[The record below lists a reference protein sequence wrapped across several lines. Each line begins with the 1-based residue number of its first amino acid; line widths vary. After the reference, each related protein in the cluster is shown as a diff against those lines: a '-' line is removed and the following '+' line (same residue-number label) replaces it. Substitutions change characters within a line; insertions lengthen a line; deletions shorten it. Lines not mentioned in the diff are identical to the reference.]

1 MTSKSQRDKR
11 LGVDS
16 ATTALVA
23 RLSRDYL
30 RRHVLRIALAVLCMI
45 AVALATAAFPKLIQ
59 PVIDEIFVAR
69 RAEMLWPIALAAL
82 AVFVV
87 RGLATYGQAVLM
99 TFIGQS
105 IVARMQNDL
114 FRRLIGADLAFYSE
128 SSPGGLVARFINDV
142 NLLRNAASSTLT
154 GLGKDALTAA
164 ALIAVMFYEDWLL
177 ATVAF
182 VAFPTAVLPILG
194 IGRRLR
200 RISGRTQQH
209 IGRLTTLLDETF
221 QGIRHVKAYGME
233 DYETARAEDAIDELF
248 RLNVKAAKTRNA
260 LHPIMEI
267 LGGLAVVAV
276 ILYGGHQ
283 VIAGAKAP
291 GSFFAFI
298 FALLL
303 AYEPVKRLAGLNAAL
318 QEGLAAAE
326 RVFAL
331 LDMEPEIKECP
342 SARNLKVTGGQVAL
356 EGVTF
361 AYGKTAPALYDVDLM
376 VPAGATVAL
385 VGPSGAGKSSVLNLI
400 PRFYDPA
407 RGRVAIDG
415 QDVREVT
422 FESLRGAIALVS
434 QEILLFDDTLRA
446 NIAYGRPGAGQ
457 AEIEAAARH
466 AGAADFIAA
475 LPQGHDTLVG
485 PRGVKLSGGQ
495 RQRIAIARALLKNA
509 PILLLDEATS
519 ALDSESEAQVQGAL
533 ETLMAGRTTLVI
545 AHRLSTVRDA
555 DLIYV
560 LEAGRVVECGKHA
573 ELLARGG
580 SYARLHALQFAAAEA
595 RGERDVAAA
604 ERARA

>member
-1 MTSKSQRDKR
+1 LTRKSQRDQR

-16 ATTALVA
+16 ATAALVA
-23 RLSRDYL
+23 RLLRDYL
-30 RRHVLRIALAVLCMI
+30 RRHATRIALAFGCMLV
-45 AVALATAAFPKLIQ
+45 VALTTAAFPKLIQ
-59 PVIDEIFVAR
+59 PVVDDIFVAR
-69 RAEMLWPIALAAL
+69 RPEMLWPIALAAL
-82 AVFVV
+82 AVFVA
-87 RGLATYGQAVLM
+87 RGVAAYGQAVLM
-99 TFIGQS
+99 TTVGQS

-164 ALIAVMFYEDWLL
+164 ALVAVMFYEDWLL
-177 ATVAF
+177 AAIAF
-182 VAFPTAVLPILG
+182 VAFPTAVLPILR

-200 RISGRTQQH
+200 RISGRTQQQV
-209 IGRLTTLLDETF
+209 GGLTTLLDETF

-233 DYETARAEDAIDELF
+233 AYETARAEDVIDELF

-260 LHPIMEI
+260 LHPIMEL
-267 LGGLAVVAV
+267 LGGLAIVAV
-276 ILYGGHQ
+276 ILYGGQQ

-303 AYEPVKRLAGLNAAL
+303 AYEPVKRLARLNAVL

-331 LDMEPEIKECP
+331 LDMEPAIRERPAARDLEI
-342 SARNLKVTGGQVAL
+342 AGGEVVL

-361 AYGKTAPALYDVDLM
+361 AYGESAPALYDVDLRA
-376 VPAGATVAL
+376 PPGATVAL

-407 RGRVAIDG
+407 LGRIAIDG

-466 AGAADFIAA
+466 AGAQDFIAA
-475 LPQGHDTLVG
+475 LPQGYDTLVG

-555 DLIYV
+555 ELIYV

-595 RGERDVAAA
+595 RAERDAAA
-604 ERARA
+604 AGRARA